1 MTASYR
7 LRRKLGGQNCCL
19 PPDRRDTTTRE
30 SVGDPSALQQFPIR
44 WWSPDLPQPVRI
56 PTESGHLFRLNP
68 GTRSDE
74 SGHPWKEA
82 LA

>member
-19 PPDRRDTTTRE
+19 PPDRCDTTTRE

-44 WWSPDLPQPVRI
+44 WWSPDLPQPDRRGAGI
-56 PTESGHLFRLNP
+56 LPELAGLASRKFGP
-68 GTRSDE
+68 CSSD
-74 SGHPWKEA
+74 P
-82 LA
+82 